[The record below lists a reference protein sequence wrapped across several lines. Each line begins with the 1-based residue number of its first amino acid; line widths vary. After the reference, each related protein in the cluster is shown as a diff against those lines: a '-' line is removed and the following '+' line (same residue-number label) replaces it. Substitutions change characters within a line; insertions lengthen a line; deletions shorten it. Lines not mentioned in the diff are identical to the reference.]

1 MTIHEKNSDNAAENS
16 CENKRL
22 NLVMVDSHGSVER
35 GGAVQCASLAR
46 ALARRGH
53 RVICIFDGEPDQ
65 PMHGVWFQSLRNA
78 GVRMRRLGLRS
89 LAGMLQLRRLMAEE
103 RPDVLH
109 THKNR
114 ALFCAYFATL
124 GMRRPVWVANRGT
137 VYPLSQNP
145 LAYFIHRRHVAR
157 IFAVAHAVRDA
168 LVADGIA
175 GEKVE
180 VVYGSFDPDRFRPG
194 VSGTWMR
201 RAWKLPEGI
210 PVVGLI
216 GSLNTPKKGQPVL
229 LEAAVLLKNRYP
241 ELRFVLVG
249 EGDSGALQTMASSL
263 GVSDRVVFA
272 GFTEDVPAAL
282 AAIDVVVCAS
292 LRGEG
297 LTGALR
303 EALAMARPVISSD
316 VAGNRELVINN
327 GTGLL
332 VPPGDPAALADAIDR
347 MLRDDELARSCAAT
361 GRELVLELCTE
372 EKRAA
377 RVEEIYLE
385 LLSASSAKNCFCLK
399 HTCTEKDSRN
409 AHAIFSPP
417 RLQKRG

>member
-1 MTIHEKNSDNAAENS
+1 MTIHEKTSNSAAEIP
-16 CENKRL
+16 CDNKRL
-22 NLVMVDSHGSVER
+22 NIVMVDSHGSVER

-53 RVICIFDGEPDQ
+53 RVTCIFDGEPDQ
-65 PMHGVWFQSLRNA
+65 PMHGVWFQSLQEA
-78 GVRMRRLGLRS
+78 GVRIRRLGLQS
-89 LAGMLQLRRLMAEE
+89 PAGTLQLRRLLAEE

-124 GMRRPVWVANRGT
+124 GMRRPVWAANRGT
-137 VYPLSQNP
+137 VYPLSQSR

-157 IFAVAHAVRDA
+157 IFAVAAAVREA

-194 VSGTWMR
+194 VSGTAMR
-201 RAWKLPEGI
+201 RAWKLPEGA

-216 GSLNTPKKGQPVL
+216 GSLNTPKKGQSVL
-229 LEAAVLLKNRYP
+229 LEAAALLKDKHP

-249 EGDSGALQTMASSL
+249 EGDSAVLQALASSL

-282 AAIDVVVCAS
+282 AAMDIVVCAS

-316 VAGNRELVINN
+316 VAGNRELVIDNS
-327 GTGLL
+327 TGLL
-332 VPPGDPAALADAIDR
+332 VPPGDPAALADAINR
-347 MLRDDELARSCAAT
+347 MLRDGELARTCAAK

-377 RVEEIYLE
+377 RAEEIYLE
-385 LLSASSAKNCFCLK
+385 LLSASSVK
-399 HTCTEKDSRN
+399 S
-409 AHAIFSPP
+409 
-417 RLQKRG
+417 

>member
-1 MTIHEKNSDNAAENS
+1 MTIHEKTSNNAAEIP
-16 CENKRL
+16 CDNKRF
-22 NLVMVDSHGSVER
+22 NIVMVDSHGSVER

-53 RVICIFDGEPDQ
+53 RVTCIFDGEPNQ
-65 PMHGVWFQSLRNA
+65 PMHGVWFQSLQNA
-78 GVRMRRLGLRS
+78 GVRILRLGLQS
-89 LAGMLQLRRLMAEE
+89 LAGILQLRRLLAEE
-103 RPDVLH
+103 RPDILH

-124 GMRRPVWVANRGT
+124 GMRRPVWAANRGT
-137 VYPLSQNP
+137 VYPLSQSR

-157 IFAVAHAVRDA
+157 IFAVADAVKDA

-194 VSGTWMR
+194 VSGAEMR
-201 RAWKLPEGI
+201 RAWKLPEGV

-229 LEAAVLLKNRYP
+229 LEAAALLKDRYP

-263 GVSDRVVFA
+263 GVSDRVFFA

-282 AAIDVVVCAS
+282 AALDIVVCAS

-316 VAGNRELVINN
+316 VAGNRELVIDNR
-327 GTGLL
+327 TGLL
-332 VPPGDPAALADAIDR
+332 VPPGDPAALADAIGR
-347 MLRDDELARSCAAT
+347 MLRDGELARACAAR

-377 RVEEIYLE
+377 RAEEIYLE
-385 LLSASSAKNCFCLK
+385 LLSASSVK
-399 HTCTEKDSRN
+399 S
-409 AHAIFSPP
+409 
-417 RLQKRG
+417 

>member
-1 MTIHEKNSDNAAENS
+1 MTIHEKTSNSAAEIP
-16 CENKRL
+16 CDNKRL
-22 NLVMVDSHGSVER
+22 NIVMVDSHGSVER

-46 ALARRGH
+46 ALARCGH
-53 RVICIFDGEPDQ
+53 RVTCIFDGEPDQ
-65 PMHGVWFQSLRNA
+65 PMEGVWFQSLQNA
-78 GVRMRRLGLRS
+78 GVRIRRLGLQS
-89 LAGMLQLRRLMAEE
+89 PAGMLQLRRLLAEE

-124 GMRRPVWVANRGT
+124 GMRRPVWAANRGT
-137 VYPLSQNP
+137 VYPLSQSR

-157 IFAVAHAVRDA
+157 IFAVADAVRDA

-175 GEKVE
+175 REKVE

-194 VSGTWMR
+194 VSGAEMR
-201 RAWKLPEGI
+201 RSWKLPEGV

-229 LEAAVLLKNRYP
+229 LEAAALLKDKHP

-249 EGDSGALQTMASSL
+249 EGDSGALQAMAASL
-263 GVSDRVVFA
+263 GVSDRVIFA

-282 AAIDVVVCAS
+282 AAIDIVVCAS

-316 VAGNRELVINN
+316 VAGNRELVIDNS
-327 GTGLL
+327 TGML

-347 MLRDDELARSCAAT
+347 MLRDDELARTCAAR

-377 RVEEIYLE
+377 RAEEIYRE
-385 LLSASSAKNCFCLK
+385 LLSASSVK
-399 HTCTEKDSRN
+399 S
-409 AHAIFSPP
+409 
-417 RLQKRG
+417 

>member
-1 MTIHEKNSDNAAENS
+1 MIIHEKNSDNAAENS

-22 NLVMVDSHGSVER
+22 NIVMVDSHGSVER

-53 RVICIFDGEPDQ
+53 RVTCIFDGEPDQ
-65 PMHGVWFQSLRNA
+65 PMHGMWFQDLQNA
-78 GVRMRRLGLRS
+78 GVRMRRLGLQS
-89 LAGMLQLRRLMAEE
+89 LAGILQLRRLMAEE

-137 VYPLSQNP
+137 VYPLSQSP
-145 LAYFIHRRHVAR
+145 FAYFIHRRHVAR
-157 IFAVAHAVRDA
+157 MFAVAHAVRDA
-168 LVADGIA
+168 LMADGIA

-194 VSGTWMR
+194 VSGAGMR
-201 RAWKLPEGI
+201 RAWKLPEEV

-229 LEAAVLLKNRYP
+229 LEAAALLKDRYP

-249 EGDSGALQTMASSL
+249 EGDSSALQAMASSL

-282 AAIDVVVCAS
+282 AAMDMVVCAS

-303 EALAMARPVISSD
+303 EALAMARPIISSD
-316 VAGNRELVINN
+316 VAGNRELVIHNS
-327 GTGLL
+327 TGLL
-332 VPPGDPAALADAIDR
+332 VPPGDPAALAEAIDR
-347 MLRDDELARSCAAT
+347 MLRDAELARSCAAR

-385 LLSASSAKNCFCLK
+385 LLSAS
-399 HTCTEKDSRN
+399 
-409 AHAIFSPP
+409 PV
-417 RLQKRG
+417 KR

>member
-1 MTIHEKNSDNAAENS
+1 MTIHEKTSNSAAEIP
-16 CENKRL
+16 CDNKRL
-22 NLVMVDSHGSVER
+22 NIVMVDSHGSVER

-46 ALARRGH
+46 ALARRDH
-53 RVICIFDGEPDQ
+53 RVTCIFDGEPDQ
-65 PMHGVWFQSLRNA
+65 PMEGVWFQSLQNA
-78 GVRMRRLGLRS
+78 GVRIRRLGLQS
-89 LAGMLQLRRLMAEE
+89 PAGMLQLRRLLAEE

-124 GMRRPVWVANRGT
+124 GMRRPVWAANRGT
-137 VYPLSQNP
+137 VYPLSQSR

-157 IFAVAHAVRDA
+157 IFAVADAVRDA

-175 GEKVE
+175 REKVE

-194 VSGTWMR
+194 VSGAEMR
-201 RAWKLPEGI
+201 RSWKLPEGV

-229 LEAAVLLKNRYP
+229 LEAAALLKDKHHK
-241 ELRFVLVG
+241 LRFVLVG
-249 EGDSGALQTMASSL
+249 EGDSGALQAMAASL
-263 GVSDRVVFA
+263 GVSDRVIFA

-282 AAIDVVVCAS
+282 AAIDIVVCAS

-316 VAGNRELVINN
+316 VAGNRELVIDNS
-327 GTGLL
+327 TGML

-347 MLRDDELARSCAAT
+347 MLRDDELARTCAAR

-377 RVEEIYLE
+377 RAEEIYRE
-385 LLSASSAKNCFCLK
+385 LLSA
-399 HTCTEKDSRN
+399 
-409 AHAIFSPP
+409 
-417 RLQKRG
+417 

>member
-1 MTIHEKNSDNAAENS
+1 
-16 CENKRL
+16 
-22 NLVMVDSHGSVER
+22 
-35 GGAVQCASLAR
+35 
-46 ALARRGH
+46 
-53 RVICIFDGEPDQ
+53 
-65 PMHGVWFQSLRNA
+65 
-78 GVRMRRLGLRS
+78 
-89 LAGMLQLRRLMAEE
+89 
-103 RPDVLH
+103 
-109 THKNR
+109 
-114 ALFCAYFATL
+114 
-124 GMRRPVWVANRGT
+124 MRRPVWVANRGT
-137 VYPLSQNP
+137 VYPLSQSR

-157 IFAVAHAVRDA
+157 IFAVAYAVRDA

-194 VSGTWMR
+194 VSSAGMR

-216 GSLNTPKKGQPVL
+216 GSLNTPKKGQPIL
-229 LEAAVLLKNRYP
+229 LEAAALLKDRYP

-249 EGDSGALQTMASSL
+249 EGDSGALQAMASSF

-282 AAIDVVVCAS
+282 AAMDMVVCAS

-303 EALAMARPVISSD
+303 EALAMARPVISTD
-316 VAGNRELVINN
+316 VAGNRELVIHNS
-327 GTGLL
+327 TGLL

-347 MLRDDELARSCAAT
+347 MLRDTELARSCAAR

-372 EKRAA
+372 DKRAA
-377 RVEEIYLE
+377 RVEEIYFE
-385 LLSASSAKNCFCLK
+385 LLSASSVK
-399 HTCTEKDSRN
+399 S
-409 AHAIFSPP
+409 
-417 RLQKRG
+417 